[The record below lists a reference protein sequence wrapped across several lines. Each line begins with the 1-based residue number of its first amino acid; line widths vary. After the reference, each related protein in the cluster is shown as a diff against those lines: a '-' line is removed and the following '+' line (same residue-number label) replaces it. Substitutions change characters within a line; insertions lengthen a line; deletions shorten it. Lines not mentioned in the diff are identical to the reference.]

1 MCAIKFQVLISM
13 GTNVFLAMYFL
24 SRIALLSAIQGH
36 VTLKVGV
43 VSKDHMILS
52 TFKLEGILPSS

>member
-1 MCAIKFQVLISM
+1 MLAIAMAVQYDDAHVLGSP
-13 GTNVFLAMYFL
+13 
-24 SRIALLSAIQGH
+24 LSAIQGH

-52 TFKLEGILPSS
+52 TFKIQFTSRL